1 VAVIGDNEEAVS
13 EARFLTRFA
22 EPVYFIPRGRK
33 VRAPEAELEELRRH
47 PKVVWK
53 EGVKVRE
60 ILGNGKVTGVRLAG
74 PEGEEVL
81 PVEGAFVYL
90 QGNQPIL
97 DFFPPGQGPEQTPEG
112 CVKVNEEMESSIPGV
127 YVVGDL
133 VCHRVRQA
141 VFAAA
146 DGVMAALAVERSLS
160 GRKSLRAAW

>member
-1 VAVIGDNEEAVS
+1 
-13 EARFLTRFA
+13 
-22 EPVYFIPRGRK
+22 
-33 VRAPEAELEELRRH
+33 
-47 PKVVWK
+47 VVWK
-53 EGVKVRE
+53 EGLKVRE
-60 ILGNGKVTGVRLAG
+60 ILGNGKVTGLRLAG
-74 PEGEEVL
+74 PQGEEELAVD
-81 PVEGAFVYL
+81 GAFVYL

-97 DFFPPGQGPEQTPEG
+97 DFFPPGEGPERTPEG